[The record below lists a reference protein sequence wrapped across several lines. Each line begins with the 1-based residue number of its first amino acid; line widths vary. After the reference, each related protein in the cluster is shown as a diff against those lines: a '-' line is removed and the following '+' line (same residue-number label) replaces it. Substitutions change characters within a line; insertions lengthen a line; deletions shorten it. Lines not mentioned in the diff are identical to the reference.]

1 MLNGPKPSSK
11 LRSQLRV
18 HYIDSG
24 GIVTRREWRAIYVSH
39 VSHWLGGYVEEWIQT
54 GLRKDGSERPK
65 DKNLWRT
72 KDALPAVQEYL
83 KDYAASVSV
92 SHDSSG
98 LDITISKFP
107 EAGLPLSTEGRGNL
121 RDLLVVGSLL
131 IKELDRVTRKEA
143 DRLLTNIIA
152 SPWQLSL
159 CKCRYEPCGKYFL
172 HKKPQT
178 SYRHGAFCSREHQNR
193 ASARRLTKEWRT
205 RGIQRLINQAAEG
218 LLKWKSGPKWT
229 RDINLKRRLARALT
243 KLNETRS
250 FKGKSNGTVS
260 DQVTMNWVTRNRKG
274 IEKARKRKSWPKL
287 KNQE

>member
-1 MLNGPKPSSK
+1 MSP
-11 LRSQLRV
+11 
-18 HYIDSG
+18 
-24 GIVTRREWRAIYVSH
+24 
-39 VSHWLGGYVEEWIQT
+39 
-54 GLRKDGSERPK
+54 
-65 DKNLWRT
+65 
-72 KDALPAVQEYL
+72 
-83 KDYAASVSV
+83 
-92 SHDSSG
+92 DSSG

-107 EAGLPLSTEGRGNL
+107 EAGCPPSTEERGNL
-121 RDLLVVGSLL
+121 RDLLVVGRLL

-193 ASARRLTKEWRT
+193 ASAKRLTRELRT
-205 RGIQRLINQAAEG
+205 KGIQKLIDEAAEG
-218 LLKWKSGPKWT
+218 LLKWNSGPKWT
-229 RDINLKRRLARALT
+229 RDTNLKRRLARVLT
-243 KLNETRS
+243 KLHETRS
-250 FKGKSNGTVS
+250 FKGESNGIVS

-274 IEKARKRKSWPKL
+274 IEKARKRRSWSKL